1 MLFNSCCYPCIWR
14 VLYHSSGMVQ
24 WWGRGVFG
32 SEGARAGSC
41 EVGFLQTL
49 GLSEAGLAGA
59 FGCYKRWA
67 SPRLG
72 VSRGGVLQTLGLFE
86 AGGCAFPSKVPQQI
100 LPQPKTKR
108 HTRPAQSIHNPNP
121 GLCFQYK
128 LGLAGK
134 LGVNAMP
141 TLCNARVGEF
151 SKRV

>member
-72 VSRGGVLQTLGLFE
+72 VSRGGATNVGPLRGWVGWGIWVLQTLGLSE
-86 AGGCAFPSKVPQQI
+86 AGCFTGWCSTNVGSLRGWGLRISIKSS
-100 LPQPKTKR
+100 
-108 HTRPAQSIHNPNP
+108 PADPP
-121 GLCFQYK
+121 
-128 LGLAGK
+128 
-134 LGVNAMP
+134 P
-141 TLCNARVGEF
+141 TQN
-151 SKRV
+151 